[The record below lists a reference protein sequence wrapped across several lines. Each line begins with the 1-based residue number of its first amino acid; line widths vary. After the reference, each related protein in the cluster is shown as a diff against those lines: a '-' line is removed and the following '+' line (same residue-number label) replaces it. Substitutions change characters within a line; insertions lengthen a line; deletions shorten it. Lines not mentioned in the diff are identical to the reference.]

1 MPWTSLFF
9 FLWQRLSHLSLPQKY
24 FQALLQHSC
33 LLPLLWPK
41 KMFSVW
47 AEERTGGEGRRKE
60 HLQKLLRASGKVI
73 LGRNIR
79 KMRVFVFCS
88 AGYWRSSATHI
99 YFLLS
104 PEVLRPLDSSSWE
117 GRGKPIPCHPREGC
131 NTMDGTQQA
140 GGRPCI
146 LQPTQESRLW
156 LWDLFKSPM
165 ETAGLSG
172 YGLSIGRKWSSEA
185 FGKNQVSFLKS
196 GSKWKMRNILFKKQL
211 KVGEESTWRSLKHLA
226 I

>member
-9 FLWQRLSHLSLPQKY
+9 FLWQWLSHLSLPQKY

-211 KVGEESTWRSLKHLA
+211 KVGKESAWRSLKHLA